1 MVVAVFVLSFC
12 VEKDSLQRF
21 LCFGC
26 IDTVVTVCS
35 DPAWRESAS
44 LSEAVVD
51 ISADAEC
58 LLLFQVHVNLMMTEA
73 RMQAELLYALRA
85 VNRYMT

>member
-1 MVVAVFVLSFC
+1 MLSKVPFDIFC
-12 VEKDSLQRF
+12 VLVV
-21 LCFGC
+21 L
-26 IDTVVTVCS
+26 ILTVVTVCS
-35 DPAWRESAS
+35 DLAWRESAS
-44 LSEAVVD
+44 LREVVVD
-51 ISADAEC
+51 ISADVER